1 LAIKYCLN
9 NSSSLTNL
17 HNYLPNS
24 MITSFKTK
32 NSNHLFFLKKTF
44 AVTAL
49 LFCFMVSKAII
60 ANAEAVIYK
69 VTNVDSVAESK
80 TQSIDNSLEKYS
92 PSNFYYGYK
101 LSSSGFFLAPELIKQ
116 ASNSAI
122 SSNAI
127 SGISKGTSGGSL
139 STIENANSYNIKT
152 NIGFDFNKR
161 LSAFISYDLANISM
175 SGDRTVS
182 SQFNARNFDMNNI
195 SIGSQV
201 NFNNNFGLKLSC
213 SNQQISGMQLSN
225 QSQHIGC
232 NNLKIGTTYGF

>member
-1 LAIKYCLN
+1 
-9 NSSSLTNL
+9 
-17 HNYLPNS
+17 
-24 MITSFKTK
+24 MITSFTIE
-32 NSNHLFFLKKTF
+32 NSNHLYFFKKTF
-44 AVTAL
+44 AVIA
-49 LFCFMVSKAII
+49 FFCCFMASNAVI

-69 VTNVDSVAESK
+69 VTNVDSVGESK

-116 ASNSAI
+116 SSNSAI
-122 SSNAI
+122 SPNAI
-127 SGISKGTSGGSL
+127 SGISKGSPGGNL

-161 LSAFISYDLANISM
+161 FSAFISYNLANISM
-175 SGDRTVS
+175 NSDRTVN
-182 SQFNARNFDMNNI
+182 SQFNARNFDMNNF

-201 NFNNNFGLKLSC
+201 NFDNNFGLKLSC
-213 SNQQISGMQLSN
+213 SNQQISGMQMSN
-225 QSQHIGC
+225 QSQQIGC